1 LERFI
6 YLKTQVNS
14 VPEWPDNLSEY
25 IEIGWLKRAYSSE
38 GMDGPW
44 QYISAVRERIGWINL
59 MYRLYLF
66 HTIVEE
72 LHRLENVRLCESITS
87 L

>member
-1 LERFI
+1 
-6 YLKTQVNS
+6 

-44 QYISAVRERIGWINL
+44 QYIGAVREA
-59 MYRLYLF
+59 YRVDKSDVSALF
-66 HTIVEE
+66 IPHNYGRAASSGKCSP
-72 LHRLENVRLCESITS
+72 L
-87 L
+87 